1 MADGPLSGIIVV
13 DLTRVLAGPF
23 CTLQLR
29 ELGARVIKIEPPGG
43 DVSRQ
48 TEPFVDGHSVYFG
61 SINRGKESIALDLKS
76 AEDREIFEA
85 LLARADVL
93 VENYR
98 PGVLEKLGYAWD
110 SLHARFPRLVY
121 AAISGFGHSGPY
133 IGRPAY
139 DHIVQ
144 AMGGIMSITGQ
155 PGAAPTRVG
164 SSIGDLAAGL
174 YGALG
179 IVAALHDRTRTGE
192 GAKVDIAML
201 DCQVALL
208 ENAVARYFA
217 TGATPRPIGAR
228 HPSITPFDAFATK
241 DGHIVIGAGHSHDFE
256 ALCHIIG
263 APELLNDERFASN
276 ELRNRNEPALKALL
290 EQALSRRTSAE
301 WLERLQQ
308 ADVPCSPINT
318 IPQIVA
324 DPQIA
329 ARNMIVGLD
338 GEQAGTMRF
347 AGNPVKI
354 SSHADPSS
362 RTPAPSLD
370 GDRDAILAWLGSA
383 RRRRQA

>member
-1 MADGPLSGIIVV
+1 MADGPLSGTIVV

-29 ELGARVIKIEPPGG
+29 ELGARVIKVEPPDG
-43 DVSRQ
+43 DVSRK
-48 TEPFVDGHSVYFG
+48 TGPFVDGRSAYFG
-61 SINRGKESIALDLKS
+61 SINRGKESITLDLK
-76 AEDREIFEA
+76 APGDREIFED

-93 VENYR
+93 TENYR
-98 PGVLEKLGYAWD
+98 PGVLEKLGYPWD
-110 SLHARFPRLVY
+110 TLHARFPRLIY
-121 AAISGFGHSGPY
+121 AAISGFGHTGPY

-155 PGAAPTRVG
+155 PDAPPTRVG

-174 YGALG
+174 YAALG
-179 IVAALHDRTRTGE
+179 VVSALHDRNRTGE

-217 TGATPRPIGAR
+217 TGTTPQPIGAR
-228 HPSITPFDAFATK
+228 HPSITPFDSFATK
-241 DGHIVIGAGHSHDFE
+241 DGYIVIGAGHSHNFE
-256 ALCHIIG
+256 ALCRTIG
-263 APELLNDERFASN
+263 APELLEDERFASN
-276 ELRNRNEPALKALL
+276 ELRNRHEPELKALL
-290 EQALSRRTSAE
+290 EQALSRATSAE

-308 ADVPCSPINT
+308 VDVPCSPINT

-338 GEQAGTMRF
+338 DEQTGTMRF
-347 AGNPVKI
+347 AGNPVKL
-354 SSHADPSS
+354 STHSDPPS
-362 RTPAPSLD
+362 RRPAPALD
-370 GDRDAILAWLGSA
+370 GDRDAILAWLG
-383 RRRRQA
+383 RDQRRRQA